1 MKKIILILLSMVVL
15 IAGCGMGN
23 NNQIGTSESTR
34 NQNVNRLN
42 NEDNVNR
49 LDNEGNV
56 SKLNLPGNTKQKAK
70 SLTVIV
76 NGDEAGQLSTLKEK
90 NETYVPIVEALKLL
104 DYTVVSKNNL
114 IQAGI
119 TDVFI
124 KINTNAN
131 TLELEEKPT
140 EMSSPIIMNNNQA
153 YMSTTDLN
161 KILGDATKVNIKG
174 KQLIINM
181 EEDNEDFG
189 FPEGE
194 SLDDLAALLELE
206 QSEDIPVVTST
217 TATNIINLAKRYGGV
232 PYVFGSPSGYTK
244 TFDCSSFTQWVY
256 YKNGIRLPRTARSQA
271 KYGTY
276 VPVSKLQRGDLLF
289 FHWPGRNVRVGHVG
303 IYVGNGYMIHS
314 SPVPKD
320 GVQLENLSNPRSK
333 FRPYY
338 LGAKRYRG

>member
-1 MKKIILILLSMVVL
+1 MKKIIIILLSMVVI
-15 IAGCGMGN
+15 IAGCGVGN
-23 NNQIGTSESTR
+23 DQMGTSESP
-34 NQNVNRLN
+34 NKDSVNRFSN
-42 NEDNVNR
+42 NVKRFNAQNNVDVDKLSQRDNQKM
-49 LDNEGNV
+49 V
-56 SKLNLPGNTKQKAK
+56 S
-70 SLTVIV
+70 VV
-76 NGDEAGQLSTLKEK
+76 FNGAEVGKISTLKEK
-90 NETYVPIVEALKLL
+90 NVNYVPIEEVLKLL
-104 DYTVVSKNNL
+104 DYTVKKDSNL

-119 TDVFI
+119 TDIFI
-124 KINTNAN
+124 KINTEAN
-131 TLELEEKPT
+131 TLELEEKPK
-140 EMSSPIIMNNNQA
+140 EMSSPIVMQNNQA

-161 KILGDATKVNIKG
+161 KILGDTTEINVKG

-194 SLDDLAALLELE
+194 TLDDLAALLELE
-206 QSEDIPVVTST
+206 QAEGVPVVTSS
-217 TATNIINLAKRYGGV
+217 TATNIINLAKRYAGV

-320 GVQLENLSNPRSK
+320 GVQLENLGNSRSK